1 MKKFYSFV
9 LLVLSAVAMCTSCSE
24 RAELYGDGEKTAAFD
39 VSLARDA
46 FMRDYGAAVHT
57 RSEDGRGHRHY
68 TLADTE
74 FTPLWDRAVASE
86 NEHILSL
93 DVPVYAVTACFG
105 SDNGGEDMYMATQKL
120 VFIQRKTDGE
130 IFSYLLTLCPDE
142 RCRNRCSDI
151 GRIYVHA
158 GDKSRFSGV
167 AIYTDLAGNLVS
179 VHRYSQGV
187 VASEAYVVNTR
198 AAETGDDSGV
208 GSVLGVT
215 HIYLSSTPLTRGG
228 GGGATFEGL
237 CEECM
242 TYPCVCDNDMNRYCV
257 WCGMYKPCGCM
268 IDICYKCMVHPCICN
283 YELDKVCDKC
293 GNFVCT
299 CNPCPRCG
307 SLVCGGCGPDDGEKD
322 VNNCAY
328 CGKKCGHSCSAYC
341 PTCHN
346 LKSECSVHYC
356 NKCGNVNSGCI
367 CK

>member
-57 RSEDGRGHRHY
+57 RSEDGHGHRHY

-237 CEECM
+237 CENCM
-242 TYPCVCDNDMNRYCV
+242 LYPCYCSDLGIGEYM
-257 WCGMYKPCGCM
+257 CQTCR
-268 IDICYKCMVHPCICN
+268 
-283 YELDKVCDKC
+283 
-293 GNFVCT
+293 NFYCT
-299 CNPCPRCG
+299 CNPCPKCG
-307 SLVCGGCGPDDGEKD
+307 SISCGGCMDGGGSGSNWTSGQKCD
-322 VNNCAY
+322 Y
-328 CGKKCGHSCSAYC
+328 CGYDCGNSCSAYC
-341 PTCHN
+341 SICGV
-346 LKSECSVHYC
+346 LKSGCTKHNCSGCGYPNSSCIC
-356 NKCGNVNSGCI
+356 NK
-367 CK
+367 